1 MLTQMQT
8 PNNSVTFFF
17 LLICHPLYGLIGN
30 TPWNWSQ
37 KCEKAVCATKC
48 ALTSATAVLAHFD
61 PEFPVELSVDASPY
75 GLGVDIM
82 HVYSNGNRRPIDYA
96 SQTLNEYDKAFS
108 YGIRFVPSKRN
119 AVADALSRLPLPS
132 AFNEEDATYRV
143 EERLVHSLPITHKE
157 IRYATQVDPV
167 LSRALEFFKQGCPQ
181 YVEDLRLQR
190 FFNRQIEL
198 SVEQDCLLCVLRVI
212 NPTRFKEEWLEE
224 LHTGHP
230 GILRTK
236 ETARTYFWWPN
247 IDQKIE

>member
-1 MLTQMQT
+1 
-8 PNNSVTFFF
+8 
-17 LLICHPLYGLIGN
+17 
-30 TPWNWSQ
+30 
-37 KCEKAVCATKC
+37 
-48 ALTSATAVLAHFD
+48 
-61 PEFPVELSVDASPY
+61 
-75 GLGVDIM
+75 M
-82 HVYSNGNRRPIDYA
+82 HVYSNGNCRPIAYA
-96 SQTLNEYDKAFS
+96 SQTLNEHDNAFS

-132 AFNEEDATYRV
+132 AFNEENATYRV

-181 YVEDLRLQR
+181 YVEDLRLQP

-198 SVEQDCLLCVLRVI
+198 SVEQDCLLWGLRVI